1 MAFRYDVLAED
12 RELAKG
18 QCVVCIESFSRG
30 TRGRAIQ
37 AHRDLAPRSGLAP
50 LGKLETVW
58 GGSVRPSRS
67 LTSNLRRR
75 PQPIAAA
82 RAWLE
87 AQSLGASPLT
97 VVSSSVAMTSSSCSP
112 EGAASAAG
120 SLHRIS
126 TSGRPAES
134 RSTSTC
140 GGSQR

>member
-1 MAFRYDVLAED
+1 MFQRHEGEGNTGSTETL
-12 RELAKG
+12 L
-18 QCVVCIESFSRG
+18 
-30 TRGRAIQ
+30 
-37 AHRDLAPRSGLAP
+37 LAPASH

-97 VVSSSVAMTSSSCSP
+97 VVSSSVAMRSSSCSP